1 MAERLSNART
11 AAFHCLN
18 SVLLKRKPLHQAF
31 ADNRSMNLLE
41 PRERAF
47 AHLLTNSVLRNLGAL
62 DEVIDLLLARPLAG
76 PDTVR
81 LRMVMRLA
89 AAQLLLLE
97 TKDYA
102 VVSNAVSMVE
112 TLGGGRYCSLV
123 NALLRNMARRKQT
136 LLPDRQKHL
145 RLSTPHWLWQ
155 SWGQLFGEQARDD
168 IAEQH
173 MLSPLLAVS
182 VKDDPA
188 QWQERLQARQ
198 IFGNSLVLS
207 EGARVREI
215 EGFAE
220 GAWWVQDPAAALPVR
235 AFKNVENTEILDLCA
250 APGGKTCQLAAAGA
264 RVTALDYSHERL
276 KTLQENL
283 ERTGFAEKT
292 RSILV
297 DLEDFSEKK
306 LYEGV
311 MLDAPCSG
319 TGTIRRH
326 PDILHLKS
334 QGEVKRLQAL
344 QCRLLKAAWRS
355 VASGGLLVYT
365 CCSLQR
371 EEGEAVVERCM
382 PNLAGAELL
391 PFSIEEVFG
400 REHFITKE
408 GFLRTLPFFEKDMG
422 GMDGFFAA
430 KIKKA

>member
-1 MAERLSNART
+1 MNERLSNART
-11 AAFHCLN
+11 AALYCLN
-18 SVLLKRKPLHQAF
+18 GVLLRRKPLHQAF
-31 ADNRSMNLLE
+31 ADNRSMSLLE

-62 DEVIDLLLARPLAG
+62 DEAIDLLLARPLAG

-123 NALLRNMARRKQT
+123 NALLRNMARRKQS

-155 SWGQLFGEQARDD
+155 SWGKTFGEEARDN

-173 MLSPLLAVS
+173 TLSPPLAVS
-182 VKDDPA
+182 VKSEPE
-188 QWQERLQARQ
+188 QWEQRLQAKQ
-198 IFGNSLVLS
+198 LFGNSLVLS
-207 EGARVREI
+207 EGSRVREI

-220 GAWWVQDPAAALPVR
+220 GAWWVQDPAATLPVH
-235 AFKNVENTEILDLCA
+235 ALGDVANKEILDLCA

-264 RVTALDYSHERL
+264 RVTALDYSQERL

-292 RSILV
+292 RSVLV
-297 DLEDFSEKK
+297 DLEDFAETK
-306 LYEGV
+306 LYAGV
-311 MLDAPCSG
+311 LLDAPCSG

-334 QGEVKRLQAL
+334 QDEVKRLQAL
-344 QCRLLKAAWRS
+344 QCRLLSAAWRS
-355 VASGGLLVYT
+355 VASGGVLVYA

-371 EEGEAVVERCM
+371 EEGEEVIQRCM
-382 PNLAGAELL
+382 PNLAGAQLL
-391 PFSIEEVFG
+391 PFVKEEVYG
-400 REHFITKE
+400 HENFITQE
-408 GFLRTLPFFEKDMG
+408 GFLRTLPFFEKEKG
-422 GMDGFFAA
+422 GMDGFFVA

>member
-1 MAERLSNART
+1 MVERLSNART
-11 AAFHCLN
+11 AALHCLN
-18 SVLLKRKPLHQAF
+18 SVLLRRKPLHQAF
-31 ADNRSMNLLE
+31 SDNRSMNLLE

-62 DEVIDLLLARPLAG
+62 DEVIDVLLARPLAG

-123 NALLRNMARRKQT
+123 NALLRNMARRKAT
-136 LLPDRQKHL
+136 LLPERKRHL

-155 SWGQLFGEQARDD
+155 SWGKIFGEEARDS
-168 IAEQH
+168 IVEQH
-173 MLSPLLAVS
+173 MLSPLLAVN
-182 VKDDPA
+182 VKGDPEEWE
-188 QWQERLQARQ
+188 QRLQAKRV
-198 IFGNSLVLS
+198 FGQSLILS
-207 EGARVREI
+207 EGSRVREL

-220 GAWWVQDPAAALPVR
+220 GAWWVQDPAAALPIR
-235 AFKNVENTEILDLCA
+235 AFGDVRGMEILDLCA

-264 RVTALDYSHERL
+264 RVTAIDYSQERL

-283 ERTGFAEKT
+283 ERTGFTEIT
-292 RSILV
+292 RSVLA
-297 DLEDFSEKK
+297 DLEDFAEQKQYK
-306 LYEGV
+306 AV

-334 QGEVKRLQAL
+334 QEEVKRLHAL
-344 QCRLLKAAWRS
+344 QCRLLTAAWRS
-355 VASGGLLVYT
+355 VASGGLLVYA

-371 EEGEAVVERCM
+371 EEGEEVIERCL
-382 PNLAGAELL
+382 PKLGGAEVV
-391 PFSIEEVFG
+391 PFSEEEVFG
-400 REHFITKE
+400 REHFITE
-408 GFLRTLPFFEKDMG
+408 QGFLRTLPFFEKEKG

-430 KIKKA
+430 KIKKP

>member
-1 MAERLSNART
+1 MVERLSNART
-11 AAFHCLN
+11 AALYCLN
-18 SVLLKRKPLHQAF
+18 GVLLKRKPLHQAF

-62 DEVIDLLLARPLAG
+62 DESIDLLLARPLAG

-136 LLPDRQKHL
+136 MLPDRQKHL

-155 SWGQLFGEQARDD
+155 SWGKTFGEQARDS

-173 MLSPLLAVS
+173 TLSPPLAVS
-182 VKDDPA
+182 VKGEPEL
-188 QWQERLQARQ
+188 WQQRLQAKHV
-198 IFGNSLVLS
+198 FGNSLMLL
-207 EGARVREI
+207 EGSRVREI

-220 GAWWVQDPAAALPVR
+220 GAWWVQDPAAALPIR
-235 AFKNVENTEILDLCA
+235 AFGEVANTEILDLCA

-264 RVTALDYSHERL
+264 KVIAIDYSQERM

-283 ERTGFAEKT
+283 ERTGFVEQT

-297 DLEDFSEKK
+297 DLENFHDKQ
-306 LYEGV
+306 LYKGV
-311 MLDAPCSG
+311 LLDAPCSG

-334 QGEVKRLQAL
+334 QEEVQRLQAL
-344 QCRLLKAAWRS
+344 QCRLLTAAWRS
-355 VASGGLLVYT
+355 VASGGLLVYA

-371 EEGEAVVERCM
+371 EEGEEVIEQCL
-382 PNLAGAELL
+382 PKLEGARLV
-391 PFSIEEVFG
+391 PFTLEEVFG
-400 REHFITKE
+400 REHFITEE
-408 GFLRTLPFFEKDMG
+408 GFLRTLPFFEKETG
-422 GMDGFFAA
+422 GMDAFFAV

>member
-1 MAERLSNART
+1 MTERLSNART
-11 AAFHCLN
+11 AALHCLN
-18 SVLLKRKPLHQAF
+18 GVLSKRKPLHQAF

-47 AHLLTNSVLRNLGAL
+47 AHLLTNSVLRNLGVL
-62 DEVIDLLLARPLAG
+62 DEVIDVLLARPLAG

-123 NALLRNMARRKQT
+123 NALLRNMARRKLT
-136 LLPDRQKHL
+136 LLPERQRHL

-155 SWGQLFGEQARDD
+155 SWGQMFGEQARDS

-173 MLSPLLAVS
+173 TLSPPLAVS
-182 VKDDPA
+182 VKGEPSEWE
-188 QWQERLQARQ
+188 QRLQARQ
-198 IFGNSLVLS
+198 VFGNSLVLS
-207 EGARVREI
+207 ESARVREI
-215 EGFAE
+215 EGFEE

-235 AFKNVENTEILDLCA
+235 ALNDVANTEILDLCA

-264 RVTALDYSHERL
+264 RVTAIDYSQERL

-283 ERTGFAEKT
+283 ERTGFAEST
-292 RSILV
+292 RSVLV
-297 DLEDFSEKK
+297 DLENFTETKT
-306 LYEGV
+306 YAGV
-311 MLDAPCSG
+311 ILDAPCSG

-344 QCRLLKAAWRS
+344 QCRLVSAAWRS
-355 VASGGLLVYT
+355 VASGGLLVYS

-371 EEGEAVVERCM
+371 EEGEEVIERCM
-382 PNLAGAELL
+382 PKMEGAEIV
-391 PFSIEEVFG
+391 PFSKEEVYG
-400 REHFITKE
+400 REHFITQQ
-408 GFLRTLPFFEKDMG
+408 GFLRTLPFFEKDKG

-430 KIKKA
+430 KIKKT